1 MMCKKPLYG
10 YMRQD
15 IHGRKGAHIPKKT
28 GGTFMTDRE
37 LRLQIEDRINEI
49 CTILAKGKDVEL
61 RKDAN
66 GVKILAVD
74 KRVVK

>member
-1 MMCKKPLYG
+1 
-10 YMRQD
+10 
-15 IHGRKGAHIPKKT
+15 
-28 GGTFMTDRE
+28 MTDRE